1 MRKTQYSEFD
11 NLEGDIFCLFHRQD
25 PTNGDSK
32 TENTQPICRICQSLI
47 IGQNDFIDASL
58 KMQTG
63 PCEAALP
70 GSCTHKPAI
79 RGL

>member
-1 MRKTQYSEFD
+1 LNTYCARRHETPTQPKPKRKSKPITKTSDFD

-47 IGQNDFIDASL
+47 IGQNDFIDA
-58 KMQTG
+58 
-63 PCEAALP
+63 A
-70 GSCTHKPAI
+70 
-79 RGL
+79 